1 LATQVPWI
9 DNRVLHT
16 PIVSVE
22 KRIQGMDS
30 ALSYMPLTLEISRKW
45 IYAILGGFSSIL
57 PLGLSLT
64 LILKPN
70 SVGLF
75 LPSWKEQFRFIHHAS
90 NGWADLNGKE
100 YSLENSQWFLQA
112 RKED

>member
-57 PLGLSLT
+57 PLGLSLYWFWNPILWGYFFHHGKRGIGSFT
-64 LILKPN
+64 MHQTAELIWMEP
-70 SVGLF
+70 
-75 LPSWKEQFRFIHHAS
+75 
-90 NGWADLNGKE
+90 
-100 YSLENSQWFLQA
+100 LENSVISTSSKKRL
-112 RKED
+112 